1 VVLLDPNSLS
11 EDGTVALSTAAISE
25 DGKYLAYG
33 ISESG
38 SDWVSIKVMHIED
51 KQVQPDDIS
60 WVSNQTNIC
69 FTYSSNY
76 TVYLV

>member
-1 VVLLDPNSLS
+1 LEGEAEVLLDPNNLS
-11 EDGTVALSTAAISE
+11 EDGTFALSTTAISE

-51 KQVQPDDIS
+51 KKVQPDNIS
-60 WVSNQTNIC
+60 WVSN
-69 FTYSSNY
+69 
-76 TVYLV
+76 